1 MILYGKVKI
10 RFFLNVIVASLWL
23 LKVKLFFFYNANV
36 FLYETKIA
44 DVNSAKH
51 VPKLKVFL
59 WLIVN

>member
-44 DVNSAKH
+44 DVNLAKH